1 MGTAEGVCRE
11 TEFFIY
17 DPAKKLI
24 CTILPDKVE
33 GDKSR
38 LRFTQAVLIDN
49 GIISIPMGSRAVVKH
64 LNNTSMALHIYT
76 PPNFPYQSAIF
87 VDDSQSRGTYVHQG
101 LREMAHIGLR
111 SDGDVII
118 VERLLLA
125 TDLLRET
132 LQTSVVENTAD
143 GARVRD
149 ASVLEAECEE
159 TRFPRDA
166 LNLPFVFDGI
176 THFHVFLRHRN
187 GAALLPGF
195 SLEMYHLR
203 SGTTAA
209 PLTGNLI
216 VGGSVRL
223 PSKQGDEYGFKIRS
237 TSEHSLFPYLFYF
250 NPDDYTISVSQVRTF
265 KH

>member
-1 MGTAEGVCRE
+1 MYHLTRQ
-11 TEFFIY
+11 
-17 DPAKKLI
+17 
-24 CTILPDKVE
+24 VE
-33 GDKSR
+33 GDQSR
-38 LRFTQAVLIDN
+38 LSFTQAVHTDS
-49 GIISIPMGSRAVVKH
+49 GTISIPRGSRAVVKH
-64 LNNTSMALHIYT
+64 LNNASMDLHVYT
-76 PPNFPYQSAIF
+76 PPNFLYHSAIF
-87 VDDSQSRGTYVHQG
+87 VDDSQSRRTYVHQG
-101 LREMAHIGLR
+101 VREMAHIGLR

-125 TDLLRET
+125 TDLLRQT

-143 GARVRD
+143 GAAMIEGPRVSD
-149 ASVLEAECEE
+149 ASLLEDECEE

-176 THFHVFLRHRN
+176 THFHSFLRHRN
-187 GAALLPGF
+187 RAALLPGF

-216 VGGSVRL
+216 VRGSVRL
-223 PSKQGDEYGFKIRS
+223 PSKKGHEYGFTIRS
-237 TSEHSLFPYLFYF
+237 TLEHNLFPYLFYF
-250 NPDDYTISVSQVRTF
+250 NPDDYTISVSQVRIF